1 VAELARASLAFFAPA
16 LRCRNSAYFF
26 QYSSFL
32 RLDAEQNPRRDTAR
46 EFRHGLPAKAVN
58 GMLFKLMSIE
68 KQGIVHVASEG
79 NLTSANLDLAGKN
92 PLETLLGETWNTNRV
107 LLNLSKTAY
116 LDSCAV
122 GWMIGTNRS
131 FRDGGGKLVVYSLQP
146 SVRQLLDVLKVGKA
160 VSMVDGEEAARTAL
174 AT

>member
-1 VAELARASLAFFAPA
+1 
-16 LRCRNSAYFF
+16 
-26 QYSSFL
+26 
-32 RLDAEQNPRRDTAR
+32 
-46 EFRHGLPAKAVN
+46 
-58 GMLFKLMSIE
+58 MLFKLMSIE

-79 NLTSANLDLAGKN
+79 NLTSANLDLTAKN

-131 FRDGGGKLVVYSLQP
+131 FRDGGGKL
-146 SVRQLLDVLKVGKA
+146 LDVLKVGKA
-160 VSMVDGEEAARTAL
+160 VSMVDGEDAARTAL

>member
-1 VAELARASLAFFAPA
+1 
-16 LRCRNSAYFF
+16 
-26 QYSSFL
+26 
-32 RLDAEQNPRRDTAR
+32 
-46 EFRHGLPAKAVN
+46 
-58 GMLFKLMSIE
+58 MLFKLMSIE

-79 NLTSANLDLAGKN
+79 NLTSANLDLTAKN

-160 VSMVDGEEAARTAL
+160 VSMVDGEDAARTAL